1 LSFEKKVCFHASV
14 LVWWTNHGITKLHCH
29 EQEQWDWNWVGDGFW
44 FKMKKNGIEIKR
56 MKNWF
61 NLLCVWYQRISD
73 PMRSFF
79 CLQWQSQDLGQGCKL
94 LNYFSVIFSKQNHGT
109 TYTKLWKNIHHSNY
123 TNSSTSHYLTPQHTP
138 SKHQSL
144 TVHNQ

>member
-1 LSFEKKVCFHASV
+1 
-14 LVWWTNHGITKLHCH
+14 
-29 EQEQWDWNWVGDGFW
+29 
-44 FKMKKNGIEIKR
+44 MKD
-56 MKNWF
+56 WF

-144 TVHNQ
+144 TIHNQHLNIGKIKHDSCHVSMASVTYLHLLHPIQLFHIVTNLLKGKTLEWQLFKITN